1 MSALKSPI
9 YQGFQGLADKADK
22 ADNRVVKFVF
32 LSAEKGV
39 RRTTTRLADNKF
51 SREFLVRLLSARGI
65 CCPPER
71 FSWGCTCTFHLNGI
85 RFRYEGVMSVNEKKP
100 PLEKTVVNQIR
111 AALKAAGVK
120 WIMKT
125 HGSPYQQSGV
135 PDLLCIAPGSGR
147 LVGIEVKR
155 PNGTWK
161 VTELQKQQIAL
172 IREAGGVAGV
182 ATSVEE
188 ALALLEEGEKIHES
202 H

>member
-1 MSALKSPI
+1 MN
-9 YQGFQGLADKADK
+9 D
-22 ADNRVVKFVF
+22 R
-32 LSAEKGV
+32 
-39 RRTTTRLADNKF
+39 
-51 SREFLVRLLSARGI
+51 
-65 CCPPER
+65 
-71 FSWGCTCTFHLNGI
+71 
-85 RFRYEGVMSVNEKKP
+85 KP

-111 AALKAAGVK
+111 AALKDAGVK

-155 PNGTWK
+155 PGGTWK

-182 ATSVEE
+182 ATCVEE
-188 ALALLEEGEKIHES
+188 ALALLKEGEKARES
-202 H
+202 C

>member
-1 MSALKSPI
+1 
-9 YQGFQGLADKADK
+9 
-22 ADNRVVKFVF
+22 
-32 LSAEKGV
+32 
-39 RRTTTRLADNKF
+39 
-51 SREFLVRLLSARGI
+51 
-65 CCPPER
+65 
-71 FSWGCTCTFHLNGI
+71 
-85 RFRYEGVMSVNEKKP
+85 MSVNEKKP

-188 ALALLEEGEKIHES
+188 ALTLLEEGEKIHES